1 MIISIYLISKIIMQ
15 KDTKTSGKAILII
28 VLILAVAGVATW
40 WLLSTSEN
48 VSESNMEENTMM
60 KEEVDGVMEGVM
72 MEKTEEIPKGVMME
86 GPTSMESGD
95 KNKGTYEIYT
105 PEKLA
110 QATNGDVV
118 LFFHASWCPTC
129 RAAEASINETGVP
142 DGLTILK
149 LDYDRELELRQKYGV
164 TVQHTF
170 VQVDEN
176 GDLIKKWTGSPSA
189 TAIAGA
195 TI

>member
-1 MIISIYLISKIIMQ
+1 MQ

>member
-1 MIISIYLISKIIMQ
+1 MQ

-189 TAIAGA
+189 MAIAGA

>member
-1 MIISIYLISKIIMQ
+1 
-15 KDTKTSGKAILII
+15 
-28 VLILAVAGVATW
+28 
-40 WLLSTSEN
+40 
-48 VSESNMEENTMM
+48 
-60 KEEVDGVMEGVM
+60 
-72 MEKTEEIPKGVMME
+72 
-86 GPTSMESGD
+86 MESGD